1 MAKRIAAKPAPK
13 STAASTV
20 AKKKAPAVRRGPAV
34 KTAPV
39 AKTVPVAKKP
49 VAVKA
54 PAVARKEA
62 ATPVVK
68 AVQKTAQTRQA
79 TVSLP
84 SNQLLKV
91 AVNGREQAQN
101 HTVIGKA
108 AIDAYVASGNLF
120 AQNLGT
126 FNREVMAFA
135 QAALENS
142 IETARALAGASSLSE
157 AVDLQTKHS
166 QKCFDEFLAQSAK
179 LTELSVE
186 LANETIA
193 PLQSN
198 IKETV
203 EKLIKPIA
211 A

>member
-20 AKKKAPAVRRGPAV
+20 AKKMAPAVRRGPAV
-34 KTAPV
+34 K
-39 AKTVPVAKKP
+39 AKPVAKKP

-54 PAVARKEA
+54 PVVARKEA

-68 AVQKTAQTRQA
+68 AVQKTAKTRQS
-79 TVSLP
+79 TVSVP

-91 AVNGREQAQN
+91 AVNGREQVQN

-108 AIDAYVASGNLF
+108 AIDAYVESGNLF
-120 AQNLGT
+120 AQNFGT

-166 QKCFDEFLAQSAK
+166 KKCFDEFLAESAK

>member
-13 STAASTV
+13 STAASTA

-39 AKTVPVAKKP
+39 AKKP

-54 PAVARKEA
+54 PVAARKEA

-68 AVQKTAQTRQA
+68 AVQKTAEPRKA

-101 HTVIGKA
+101 YTVIGKA
-108 AIDAYVASGNLF
+108 AIDAYVESGNLF
-120 AQNLGT
+120 AQNFGT

-166 QKCFDEFLAQSAK
+166 QKSFDGFLAESAK

-186 LANETIA
+186 FANETIA

>member
-1 MAKRIAAKPAPK
+1 MSGISIDLREQPLAQLRAERTDQHDP
-13 STAASTV
+13 
-20 AKKKAPAVRRGPAV
+20 GPDI
-34 KTAPV
+34 TL
-39 AKTVPVAKKP
+39 
-49 VAVKA
+49 
-54 PAVARKEA
+54 
-62 ATPVVK
+62 
-68 AVQKTAQTRQA
+68 
-79 TVSLP
+79 SD
-84 SNQLLKV
+84 LKV

-166 QKCFDEFLAQSAK
+166 QKCFDEFLAESAK